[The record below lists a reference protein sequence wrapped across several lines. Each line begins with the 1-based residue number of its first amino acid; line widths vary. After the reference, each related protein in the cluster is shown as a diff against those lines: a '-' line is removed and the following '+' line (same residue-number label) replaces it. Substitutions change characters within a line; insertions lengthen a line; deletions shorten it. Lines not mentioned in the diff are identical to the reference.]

1 MMQIGVIG
9 NGRTEHRALMNYV
22 MQSDQDTNK
31 IIKTCEELLAAGY
44 NPNIVIEQACQKCG
58 IRINS
63 LIDIDKQRIVKKV
76 EEIYKSNQTRRD
88 R

>member
-1 MMQIGVIG
+1 MMQVGLAG
-9 NGRTEHRALMNYV
+9 MGKNGFMNQI

-31 IIKTCEELLAAGY
+31 IIKTCEELIIAGY

-58 IRINS
+58 VRMNS
-63 LIDIDKQRIVKKV
+63 LTDIDKQRIVKKV

>member
-1 MMQIGVIG
+1 MMQVGIVGMG
-9 NGRTEHRALMNYV
+9 KNGFMNQI

-31 IIKTCEELLAAGY
+31 IIKTCEELIIAGY
-44 NPNIVIEQACQKCG
+44 NPNIVIEQACQKNG
-58 IRINS
+58 IRMNS
-63 LIDIDKQRIVKKV
+63 LTDIDKQRIVKKV

>member
-1 MMQIGVIG
+1 MMQVGLVG
-9 NGRTEHRALMNYV
+9 MGKNGFMNQI

-31 IIKTCEELLAAGY
+31 IIKTCEELIIAGY
-44 NPNIVIEQACQKCG
+44 NPNIVIEQACQKNG
-58 IRINS
+58 IRMNS
-63 LIDIDKQRIVKKV
+63 LTDIDKQRIVKKV

>member
-31 IIKTCEELLAAGY
+31 IIKICEELLAAGY

-58 IRINS
+58 IRLSN
-63 LIDIDKQRIVKKV
+63 LTDMDKNRLVKKV